1 MAIYSD
7 GADCD
12 VAAGPTGGRRH
23 VTLGSVLAVA
33 LVTALGVV
41 GSAATQLAS
50 SSGAPPR
57 APSAG
62 HQRMLALLQRVADE
76 TPDTHVYIGDRQV
89 RQLREKLNALPAT
102 DTGPNRW
109 RLMVDL
115 ADEELRLGN
124 EAEAIRLF
132 TDALDLVPE
141 TGENRPGIN
150 FNNYRLGVA
159 YLRQAETQNCA
170 LHPNAEACILPLRGG
185 GIHSQQTPSR
195 QAIAAFLDVLENSAG
210 PASQDVLTE
219 ASARNGDVGT
229 SSRNPPIDATTRQ
242 HLAARWLLNIA
253 YMTVGGYP
261 DHVPEP
267 YRLPPETFESAGTIP
282 RFANI
287 APTLGLDTFDMCGGA
302 IADDFDNDGY
312 LDIVVSTWDTEGQ
325 IRLFRNN
332 QDGTFSERTE
342 EAGLLGLYGGLNI
355 IQADYDND
363 GNVDLLVLRGA
374 WLGEHG
380 RHPNSLLRNNGD
392 GTFTDVTF
400 DAGLGEVHYP
410 SQTASWG
417 DYDNDGDLDLYV
429 GNETSPAL
437 AAPSQLFRNN
447 GNGTFTDVAEAA
459 GVRNHRYAKAVGWGD
474 YDGDRLLDLYVS
486 NVTSSNRLY
495 RNTGKGTFV
504 DEARPLGVAQPTRS
518 FPAWFWD
525 VDNDGVLDLYVSA
538 YTAGIEHLAA
548 SALGLAVNIE
558 KSRLYRGTDG
568 GGFEE
573 VSERYGL
580 TEPTAAMGSNFGDL
594 DNDGYLDFY
603 LGTGNIQ
610 YENIMPSVMYRSQ
623 NGHGFSDVTYA
634 GGFGHL
640 QKGHGVFFADLDNDG
655 DQDVFEQMGGA
666 FPGDRF
672 GNALYE
678 NPGFGNHWI
687 TVKLEGVRSN
697 RSAIGARIRAV
708 VVGEEAG
715 VRRSIYRHV
724 NSGGSFG
731 GNPLRQTIG
740 LGKASRIERLE
751 VFWPTTGITQTFAD
765 LPVDRVIHIVEGEEA
780 YSTLG
785 LRTLTLGSQSVG

>member
-1 MAIYSD
+1 M
-7 GADCD
+7 
-12 VAAGPTGGRRH
+12 GRVH
-23 VTLGSVLAVA
+23 AVLGSILAVA
-33 LVTALGVV
+33 LLTALGVV
-41 GSAATQLAS
+41 GPVATQLTS
-50 SSGAPPR
+50 SSGAPPQ

-62 HQRMLALLQRVADE
+62 HQRMLALLQQLADE
-76 TPDTHVYIGDRQV
+76 TPDIPYIGDRSA
-89 RQLREKLNALPAT
+89 RQLREKLNALPVT
-102 DTGPNRW
+102 EKSTNRW
-109 RLMVDL
+109 RLMVQL

-132 TDALDLVPE
+132 TDARDMVPE
-141 TGENRPGIN
+141 IAANRLILN
-150 FNNYRLGVA
+150 YNTYRLGVA
-159 YLRQAETQNCA
+159 YLRLGETQNCA
-170 LHPNAEACILPLRGG
+170 LHPNAEACILPLRGR
-185 GIHSQQTPSR
+185 GIHSLQTPSR
-195 QAIAAFLDVLENSAG
+195 QAIAAFTYLLENSDG
-210 PASQDVLTE
+210 PVSGDVPIE
-219 ASARNGDVGT
+219 ASPLNWDVGA
-229 SSRNPPIDATTRQ
+229 SSRNPPSEATSQ

-261 DHVPEP
+261 DQVPEP
-267 YRLPPETFESAGTIP
+267 YRLPPETFESAETMP

-287 APTLGLDTFDMCGGA
+287 APTLGLDTFDLSGGA

-312 LDIVVSTWDTEGQ
+312 LDIVVSTWDTQGQ
-325 IRLFRNN
+325 LRLFRNN
-332 QDGTFSERTE
+332 QDGTFSERTA

-374 WLGEHG
+374 WLAEHG

-400 DAGLGEVHYP
+400 EAGLGEVHYP

-429 GNETSPAL
+429 GNETTRAL
-437 AAPSQLFRNN
+437 VAPSQLFRNN

-459 GVRNHRYAKAVGWGD
+459 GVINHRWAKAVVWGD

-486 NVTSSNRLY
+486 NLSSGNRLY
-495 RNTGKGTFV
+495 RNTGTGTFI
-504 DEARPLGVAQPTRS
+504 DEAPSLGVAEPTWS
-518 FPAWFWD
+518 LTAAWFWD
-525 VDNDGVLDLYVSA
+525 VDNDGVLDLYVPA
-538 YTAGIEHLAA
+538 YTAQIEHLAA
-548 SALGLAVNIE
+548 SALGLPMNIQT
-558 KSRLYRGTDG
+558 SRLYRGTDG

-603 LGTGNIQ
+603 LGTGDSQ
-610 YENIMPSVMYRSQ
+610 THSLMPSVMYRNR

-697 RSAIGARIRAV
+697 RSAIGARIHAV
-708 VVGEEAG
+708 VVDEGED

-740 LGKASRIERLE
+740 LGSASRIERLD

-765 LPVDRVIHIVEGEEA
+765 LPVDRVIHIIEGEES
-780 YSTLG
+780 YSTLA
-785 LRTLTLGSQSVG
+785 LKTLTLGSQRR